1 MGGQILLVESLAT
14 ELVELDLVC
23 EVATHYILYMLTDWR
38 LEVVFIDL
46 RQVFGTGWRG
56 KKYIK
61 DFRDFYG

>member
-23 EVATHYILYMLTDWR
+23 KVATHYVLYMLTDWR
-38 LEVVFIDL
+38 LEVVLIDL

-56 KKYIK
+56 
-61 DFRDFYG
+61 